1 MGRASLNWQENE
13 TEAITRAISNAHRTQ
28 PTDNEQ
34 FLGEVISKIAE
45 VTGRVYGQST
55 YDRLIRAAL
64 GVNGTKRR
72 PSAPT
77 IQRAI
82 ERYREANQE
91 IVGTRST
98 RLPSPPGNE
107 IGAALPPAVRQLLDS
122 LLARSDEDNKAIR
135 HALEALAEAHA
146 RVASLECENAQLR
159 EALVAA
165 QPKHGAK
172 AEHPKP
178 R

>member
-1 MGRASLNWQENE
+1 MGRTSLSWQKDEMD
-13 TEAITRAISNAHRTQ
+13 AIMHVINRSHLNH

-34 FLGEVISKIAE
+34 FLGELIGKIAE

-91 IVGTRST
+91 TIGARSAHP
-98 RLPSPPGNE
+98 RPPLANE
-107 IGAALPPAVRQLLDS
+107 TSAALPAAARQLLES
-122 LLARSDEDNKAIR
+122 LLARSDEDNKTIQ

-146 RVASLECENAQLR
+146 HIASLERENTQLR
-159 EALVAA
+159 EKLVAA
-165 QPKHGAK
+165 DQIRNDGGKLS
-172 AEHPKP
+172 
-178 R
+178 

>member
-1 MGRASLNWQENE
+1 MGRASLSWQKNE
-13 TEAITRAISNAHRTQ
+13 MDAIMHAISNAHRTH

-82 ERYREANQE
+82 ERYREASQE
-91 IVGTRST
+91 TIGTRST
-98 RLPSPPGNE
+98 RLPSRLDNE
-107 IGAALPPAVRQLLDS
+107 IGAMLPPAARQLLDS
-122 LLARSDEDNKAIR
+122 LLARSDEDNKAIQ
-135 HALEALAEAHA
+135 HALEALAAAHA
-146 RVASLECENAQLR
+146 RVASLERENAQLR
-159 EALVAA
+159 EALVATQA
-165 QPKHGAK
+165 EHGA
-172 AEHPKP
+172 
-178 R
+178 RGRTS